1 MDALYKAGILK
12 GREWYVNGNKT
23 GLCQSLDYDGSEKSG
38 LTTPLFPQQKT
49 GEKDATQDLQARQQ
63 SLQNSILLLKST
75 TDGAAG
81 TPEMQEVLQE
91 KLKEITAELKAAKA
105 QEPQAA
111 VSQPVKERF
120 DRYETGAGPI
130 DSPGLY
136 QKDGENGYHILF
148 SPYAEQQ

>member
-1 MDALYKAGILK
+1 MPMAIKPG
-12 GREWYVNGNKT
+12 YVNPLTMMGQK
-23 GLCQSLDYDGSEKSG
+23 KSG

-91 KLKEITAELKAAKA
+91 KLEQITAELKTAKA

-120 DRYETGAGPI
+120 DRYETGSGPI

-136 QKDGENGYHILF
+136 QIQKDGENGYHIVF

>member
-1 MDALYKAGILK
+1 MPMAIKPG
-12 GREWYVNGNKT
+12 YVNPLTMMGQK
-23 GLCQSLDYDGSEKSG
+23 KSG

-136 QKDGENGYHILF
+136 QIQKDGENGYHILF

>member
-1 MDALYKAGILK
+1 MPMAIKPG
-12 GREWYVNGNKT
+12 YVNPLTMMGQK
-23 GLCQSLDYDGSEKSG
+23 KSG

-120 DRYETGAGPI
+120 DRYETGSGPR

-136 QKDGENGYHILF
+136 QIQKDGENGYHILF